1 MFGGWIFVCVIST
14 GFLKRHR
21 QNLED
26 LMPLYKHFLMDFRSV
41 SNLQNLAK
49 EVRSKIALMGGGRS
63 TITLGK
69 FSLEKEALGL

>member
-1 MFGGWIFVCVIST
+1 MFGGWTFVCVMST

-21 QNLED
+21 RNLED

-41 SNLQNLAK
+41 SDLQNLAK

-63 TITLGK
+63 TIPLGK